1 MRASAAPDQRGKW
14 KNGLTGGRPV
24 KKKAVFRV
32 LVLDDD
38 RDNMLTLGVLL
49 RSEGYVVHL
58 AKNGVEALTVAGAFL
73 PDVALLDLMMP
84 GRNGFDV
91 AQELQRRYGTG
102 CPTLIAVSGHAE
114 AKNRQQA
121 KACGFQH
128 FVKKPYDPQALLR
141 LIESLDERN

>member
-1 MRASAAPDQRGKW
+1 MA
-14 KNGLTGGRPV
+14 GGRAG
-24 KKKAVFRV
+24 KRKTVFRV

-58 AKNGVEALTVAGAFL
+58 AKNGVEALTAAAAFL

-102 CPTLIAVSGHAE
+102 CPTLIAVSGHDNAE
-114 AKNRQQA
+114 NRRLA
-121 KACGFQH
+121 STSGFQH
-128 FVKKPYDPQALLR
+128 FVKKPYDPQALLH
-141 LIESLDERN
+141 LIESLDDKELGAGQSR

>member
-1 MRASAAPDQRGKW
+1 MPGAADRRGRW
-14 KNGLTGGRPV
+14 TGLADGRPA
-24 KKKAVFRV
+24 KRKAVFRV
-32 LVLDDD
+32 LVVDDN

-84 GRNGFDV
+84 GRTGFDV
-91 AQELQRRYGTG
+91 AQELRRRYGTE
-102 CPTLIAVSGHAE
+102 CPTLIAVSGHDSAQ
-114 AKNRQQA
+114 NRQQA
-121 KACGFQH
+121 KTSGFEH
-128 FVKKPYDPQALLR
+128 FVKKPYEPQALLR